1 MPGAVAYAASR
12 PASSA
17 PARIPD
23 LSRTAAPP
31 VSLGAINVRVND
43 CTIVG
48 GTDVTFAPGTM
59 GTFTGTPKGLNFL
72 VGDDRGVRCDYDEVL
87 AVEVAAA
94 DEAGQSLTASLH
106 SSVANHVLGRLS
118 ARSNVNTLVGI
129 TMRRGSL
136 VFHTSSVSAAE
147 ARDKLSVITAH
158 LAPAG

>member
-1 MPGAVAYAASR
+1 MPPAPGGAAYAAG
-12 PASSA
+12 PA
-17 PARIPD
+17 ARVPD
-23 LSRTAAPP
+23 LSRPATPPAP
-31 VSLGAINVRVND
+31 LGAINVRIND

-48 GTDVTFAPGTM
+48 GTDATLAPGTM
-59 GTFTGTPKGLNFL
+59 GTFTATPKGLNFL

-118 ARSNVNTLVGI
+118 ARSNVNTLVGV

-136 VFHTSSVSAAE
+136 VFHTSAVSAAE
-147 ARDKLSVITAH
+147 ARNRLSAITAN